1 MIALLLLMIVKMGT
15 VPILIMGTV
24 PIFSDTVTIR
34 LHSRIMNEER
44 TLYVSLPEDYEMSRD
59 SYPVLYVLDADGRSL
74 FPNSVSVV
82 RDLTAKS
89 QCPDMILIGI
99 WNTQRNRDMIPQAVS
114 HRPGSGGSKIFLS
127 FIQDELKPFVKNN
140 YRATDFSIL
149 YGMSNSALFA
159 VYSLCEQPDAFEAYI
174 ASSPMIGHCPE
185 FITQKAEGFVRMD
198 HSQHR
203 VLFMI
208 YGSEDSARVTNFA
221 PALHNFFKSQ
231 ASEYLTSHLEILA
244 GEGHVPKSSLS
255 RGLMYIFSRGKS

>member
-1 MIALLLLMIVKMGT
+1 
-15 VPILIMGTV
+15 
-24 PIFSDTVTIR
+24 
-34 LHSRIMNEER
+34 
-44 TLYVSLPEDYEMSRD
+44 
-59 SYPVLYVLDADGRSL
+59 
-74 FPNSVSVV
+74 
-82 RDLTAKS
+82 
-89 QCPDMILIGI
+89 MILIGI

-114 HRPGSGGSKIFLS
+114 HRPGSGGSETFLN
-127 FIQDELKPFVKNN
+127 FIDGELKPFVTEN
-140 YRATDFSIL
+140 YRTTDFSIL
-149 YGMSNSALFA
+149 YGMSNSALFT
-159 VYSLCEQPDAFEAYI
+159 VYSLCEQPDAFKAYI

-203 VLFMI
+203 ILFMI

-255 RGLMYIFSRGKS
+255 RSLMFIFSRGKS